1 MGSLT
6 LSFTLTVTPN
16 ILAALLGVLLTLA
29 GMTAF
34 AFALAGLTFLAKRA
48 DDINQIL
55 WTSLVFFTGLA
66 FPVEALPQW
75 AQAISW
81 IFPLTHGLSIT
92 RGAILKGY
100 SIFDSNLFS
109 DVISIIVLTL
119 IYLPIGYFCFRAFF
133 DKARK
138 NGSLMGY

>member
-1 MGSLT
+1 MLGKIAGNITMALVSTSIILTVGSLVF
-6 LSFTLTVTPN
+6 SFTLRTTSN
-16 ILAALLGVLLTLA
+16 IAAATIGVLLTLA

-34 AFALAGLTFLAKRA
+34 SFALAGLTFLAKRT
-48 DDINQIL
+48 DDIYQVL

-81 IFPLTHGLSIT
+81 IFPITHGLNVT

-100 SIFDSNLFS
+100 SISDSN
-109 DVISIIVLTL
+109 IVLPL
-119 IYLPIGYFCFRAFF
+119 L
-133 DKARK
+133 
-138 NGSLMGY
+138 S